1 MNINAFPSIAKL
13 LGLKFYKHLI
23 GDVQRKS
30 IKQIK
35 GCGAYFLCNMW
46 CGISSPLLL
55 NIFFS
60 NIRGGFQVFKSH
72 AFDTFYFIF
81 FFTSYYSY
89 YHSKI
94 ISLQIILNPPSLAKR
109 KEKKSHLITQVSSD
123 DLWTNILLQSP
134 VSLHSKYN
142 TEMQMFCVRLN
153 SLDPTIAVI

>member
-1 MNINAFPSIAKL
+1 ML
-13 LGLKFYKHLI
+13 LILF
-23 GDVQRKS
+23 
-30 IKQIK
+30 
-35 GCGAYFLCNMW
+35 
-46 CGISSPLLL
+46 
-55 NIFFS
+55 IFF
-60 NIRGGFQVFKSH
+60 
-72 AFDTFYFIF
+72 F